1 MELLRNTGKSLL
13 NPTINLVVG
22 IIVLL
27 VLILRFEDYYPSLQ
41 TNRISISLSE
51 YLFENDLSIAN
62 LGLNLFFNNLPSFQI
77 IPEHEINCESKSSR
91 LDSRK
96 GIVNLINDNIASAHI
111 CFISS
116 FDRDSNAADTAIL
129 LLTSQFLEKRQGPV
143 NLSRDSILKRVQS
156 IPAINAQEILS
167 LTNNTEEVLNINA
180 NPRRILFEL
189 WESDPDLA
197 EKFSKVS
204 FKNGFLTPLDMK
216 DLKSYSSWIIKE
228 RENRINY
235 ISNSPIFLQ
244 AKPTI
249 EKEIGRHVICKSNKM
264 LRGEN
269 ILRGGYLNNPADLYE
284 WKILSWTTGSSLQY
298 NQGKYVFG
306 LDNSDEN
313 QSGVS
318 LRISGLWKNESKEKL
333 SAYGSI
339 RSVSPLP
346 LMEGDNLYLILI
358 RYRTENIQAGLPIIW
373 LLNRDGQ
380 KLFFH
385 NWVLEP
391 SSNWVTVY
399 AIIDIDKS
407 ITPIIYPVINNFA
420 LGSLWIDHFLIMPFE
435 NPDCAL
441 RGKEPIVEAINEN
454 DLWR

>member
-13 NPTINLVVG
+13 NPIIKLVVG
-22 IIVLL
+22 LIILL
-27 VLILRFEDYYPSLQ
+27 VLTLRFEAYYPSLQ

-51 YLFENDLSIAN
+51 YLYENDLSVTN
-62 LGLNLFFNNLPSFQI
+62 LGLNLFFYNLPSLLI
-77 IPEHEINCESKSSR
+77 IPEDENICESKSSR
-91 LDSRK
+91 LDSRM
-96 GIVNLINDNIASAHI
+96 GIVNLINNNITSAHI

-116 FDRDSNAADTAIL
+116 FERDSNAADTAIL

-189 WESDPDLA
+189 WESEPDLA

-204 FKNGFLTPLDMK
+204 FKNGFLTPLDIK
-216 DLKSYSSWIIKE
+216 DLESYSSWIIKE
-228 RENRINY
+228 RENRISY
-235 ISNSPIFLQ
+235 LSNSPIFLQ
-244 AKPTI
+244 AESTI
-249 EKEIGRHVICKSNKM
+249 EKEIGRHVICKSSKM

-269 ILRGGYLNNPADLYE
+269 ILRGGYFSNPGELNE
-284 WKILSWTTGSSLQY
+284 WEILSWTSGSSLQY
-298 NQGKYVFG
+298 NQGKYVIG
-306 LDNSDEN
+306 LDNPGNN
-313 QSGVS
+313 QSDVS
-318 LRISGLWKNESKEKL
+318 LRISGLWKNESNDKL
-333 SAYGSI
+333 SAHGSI
-339 RSVSPLP
+339 RSISPIP

-358 RYRTENIQAGLPIIW
+358 RYRTENIQSGLPIIW

-399 AIIDIDKS
+399 VLIDIDKS

-420 LGSLWIDHFLIMPFE
+420 LGSLWIDHFLFMPFE

-441 RGKEPIVEAINEN
+441 LGKETIVEAINEN